1 MVRVAK
7 SLQAPEQGYPHR
19 DHRTPKRHRLSRV
32 QRLKNKRFKQKIEE
46 RNRLEL
52 EKQEAREKTIK
63 DINAKREVLD
73 SQIDEEVKKAEEE
86 IKVLKEA
93 APDKINKILL
103 DCKFPHLYTVRS

>member
-52 EKQEAREKTIK
+52 EKQEAREKAYK
-63 DINAKREVLD
+63 EKNVRKLRSNSNKRYGVQNVQE
-73 SQIDEEVKKAEEE
+73 
-86 IKVLKEA
+86 
-93 APDKINKILL
+93 
-103 DCKFPHLYTVRS
+103 

>member
-1 MVRVAK
+1 MDRVAH

-52 EKQEAREKTIK
+52 EKQEAREKAYK
-63 DINAKREVLD
+63 QKN
-73 SQIDEEVKKAEEE
+73 
-86 IKVLKEA
+86 
-93 APDKINKILL
+93 
-103 DCKFPHLYTVRS
+103 VRKLRSNSNTRYGVQDVQE

>member
-52 EKQEAREKTIK
+52 EKQEAREKAYK
-63 DINAKREVLD
+63 QKN
-73 SQIDEEVKKAEEE
+73 
-86 IKVLKEA
+86 
-93 APDKINKILL
+93 
-103 DCKFPHLYTVRS
+103 VRKLRSNSNTRYGVQDVQE